1 MRGLGADQDIHQP
14 VVEPAGAA
22 EGGDRPVGIEDDTI
36 LKQPGGELDA
46 EVPWPAL
53 RLDGSAVPRASGS
66 HRPAIGL

>member
-53 RLDGSAVPRASGS
+53 RLDDPPFQARQALF
-66 HRPAIGL
+66 GLL